1 MDSWGESRHVPIGIS
16 ELLVLG
22 IGEKDLSKCIPFE
35 TLKHDFHPRNDNME
49 KDEQCPIG
57 EHIKCAWGMD
67 VGKKHMRGDDLRVC
81 LLQKKTID
89 LSDSFTSPEVAN
101 NQENKEEHCQRIL
114 FFKLSLTCCHKETF
128 LISQIIFGHRWGSCQ
143 ACKWA
148 WLPISFNQLDRRLR
162 EIGSSPW
169 SWVRKQR
176 LLVNARPWRPGEL
189 VQYKATDA
197 QEFFNLQVGE
207 CMQAGIKLMCLIL

>member
-1 MDSWGESRHVPIGIS
+1 MSSGGESRHIPIGIS
-16 ELLVLG
+16 EPLVLG
-22 IGEKDLSKCIPFE
+22 IVEKDPSKCIPFE
-35 TLKHDFHPRNDNME
+35 TLKHDFHPRNDNTE

-57 EHIKCAWGMD
+57 EDIKCAWGME

-81 LLQKKTID
+81 LLKNKTTD

-101 NQENKEEHCQRIL
+101 NQENKEHCQRIL

-128 LISQIIFGHRWGSCQ
+128 LISRIIFGHRWGSCQ
-143 ACKWA
+143 AFKWV
-148 WLPISFNQLDRRLR
+148 WLSISFNQLDRRLR

-176 LLVNARPWRPGEL
+176 LGVNACPCWPAEL
-189 VQYKATDA
+189 VQHKATDD
-197 QEFFNLQVGE
+197 QGFL
-207 CMQAGIKLMCLIL
+207 